1 MKNNEN
7 LNEKNTISFKD
18 ENNNN
23 NNITSDFLITEF
35 SQDKNI
41 NNLMFNSGSN
51 FIQNFDYNNKTYDE
65 LNTYIN
71 FLQKE
76 IDKTEEKNNSLK
88 KKCEEIKNKGQEIIE
103 INEEYSKNCKKEE
116 NEYLMLVEENKK
128 LKDNYQKIL
137 IDYQKGKFNTEK
149 AVNYLIENEKNK
161 QLIKENNILKE
172 QLISLEKILFNMK
185 MTLDILYNNT
195 DEYRKKMFEELLDI
209 LNGKDFELQK
219 KEKIIKNL
227 IEIKEALIAEKNKLK
242 I

>member
-7 LNEKNTISFKD
+7 LNEKNAISFKD
-18 ENNNN
+18 ENNN
-23 NNITSDFLITEF
+23 NNITSDFLITES

-172 QLISLEKILFNMK
+172 QLISLEKILYNMK
-185 MTLDILYNNT
+185 ITLDILYNNT

-219 KEKIIKNL
+219 KKKNN
-227 IEIKEALIAEKNKLK
+227 KKFKKN
-242 I
+242 

>member
-7 LNEKNTISFKD
+7 LNEKNAISFKD
-18 ENNNN
+18 ENNN

-65 LNTYIN
+65 LNTYII

-128 LKDNYQKIL
+128 LKENYQKIL

-149 AVNYLIENEKNK
+149 AVNYFIENEKNK

-227 IEIKEALIAEKNKLK
+227 IEIKEALLAEKNKLK

>member
-7 LNEKNTISFKD
+7 LNEKNAISFKD
-18 ENNNN
+18 ENNN
-23 NNITSDFLITEF
+23 NNITSDFLITES

-65 LNTYIN
+65 LNTYII

-128 LKDNYQKIL
+128 LKENYQKIL

-149 AVNYLIENEKNK
+149 AVNYFIENEKNK

-185 MTLDILYNNT
+185 ITLDILYNNT

>member
-7 LNEKNTISFKD
+7 LNEKNAISFKD
-18 ENNNN
+18 ENNN
-23 NNITSDFLITEF
+23 NNITSDFLITES

-65 LNTYIN
+65 LNTYII

-128 LKDNYQKIL
+128 LKENYQKIL

-149 AVNYLIENEKNK
+149 AVNYFIENEKNK

-227 IEIKEALIAEKNKLK
+227 IEIKEALIDEKNKLK

>member
-7 LNEKNTISFKD
+7 LNEKNAISFKD
-18 ENNNN
+18 ENNN
-23 NNITSDFLITEF
+23 NNITSDFLITES

-65 LNTYIN
+65 LNTYII

-116 NEYLMLVEENKK
+116 NEYLRLVEENKQ

-149 AVNYLIENEKNK
+149 AVNYFIENEKNK

>member
-7 LNEKNTISFKD
+7 LNEKNAISFKD
-18 ENNNN
+18 ENNN
-23 NNITSDFLITEF
+23 NNITSDFLITES

-65 LNTYIN
+65 LNTYII

-128 LKDNYQKIL
+128 LKENYQKIL

-149 AVNYLIENEKNK
+149 AVNYFIENEKNK

>member
-7 LNEKNTISFKD
+7 LNEKTAISFKD
-18 ENNNN
+18 ENNNI

-65 LNTYIN
+65 LNTYII

-128 LKDNYQKIL
+128 LKENYQKIL

>member
-7 LNEKNTISFKD
+7 LIEKNDNSSQND
-18 ENNNN
+18 NN
-23 NNITSDFLITEF
+23 NNIASDFLITE
-35 SQDKNI
+35 SSHDKNI
-41 NNLMFNSGSN
+41 NNLMFNSGTN
-51 FIQNFDYNNKTYDE
+51 FIQNFDYNNKTYEE
-65 LNTYIN
+65 LNTYII

-76 IDKTEEKNNSLK
+76 IDKTEEKNKSLK

-116 NEYLMLVEENKK
+116 NEYLRLVEENKQ

>member
-7 LNEKNTISFKD
+7 LIEKND
-18 ENNNN
+18 NN
-23 NNITSDFLITEF
+23 NNIASDFLITE
-35 SQDKNI
+35 SSHDKNI
-41 NNLMFNSGSN
+41 NNLMFNSGTN

-116 NEYLMLVEENKK
+116 NEYLRLVEENKQ

-149 AVNYLIENEKNK
+149 AVNYFIETEKNK

-172 QLISLEKILFNMK
+172 QLISLDKILYNMK
-185 MTLDILYNNT
+185 MTLDILCNNT
-195 DEYRKKMFEELLDI
+195 EEYRKKMFEELLDI